1 MSASALD
8 MHAWVIAFRDG
19 MAAQL
24 QEIHPSAQCICH
36 EYFGDMHMAVDA
48 ADMAELAR
56 LVQLTQDKIADELF
70 WEEQKRRSAA
80 DPKYVVRYF
89 RD

>member
-36 EYFGDMHMAVDA
+36 EYFGDMQVFAIVKRIIEA
-48 ADMAELAR
+48 SPLLRGIAK
-56 LVQLTQDKIADELF
+56 LT
-70 WEEQKRRSAA
+70 S
-80 DPKYVVRYF
+80 
-89 RD
+89 